1 MAMKIFAYRHE
12 KKAPLGFVYKGKNYC
27 LSGLLRLYYFQKG
40 KFLPRG
46 YDLKWLLENELFTPK
61 VMKEILQYAEKAK
74 ILNRFL
80 MTGKVKLLPPI
91 LPGKIIA
98 LGRNFAK
105 HAKEQNAPVP
115 VEPIIFEKAAS
126 SIIGHDSPVVY
137 PSFMVKEFKN
147 EARVDHEVELAVII
161 GKKASKVKAK
171 DAMKYV
177 FGYTIIN
184 DVSAR
189 NIQEIDFKK
198 TQPWFRSKC
207 IDTFCPIG
215 PLVVTKDEI
224 KNPHNLNV
232 ELRVNGKIRQS
243 DSTKNFIFKIPEMIE
258 YITKYLTLLP
268 GDVISTGTP
277 DGISPVFPG
286 DVMEA
291 EIEKIGVLRNKVVK
305 EKY

>member
-1 MAMKIFAYRHE
+1 MKIFAYRHGNL
-12 KKAPLGFVYKGKNYC
+12 APLGFVYKGRNYC

-40 KFLPRG
+40 KILPWG
-46 YDLKWLLENELFTPK
+46 YGLKWLLKTELFNAKTMIAI
-61 VMKEILQYAEKAK
+61 VQYAEKTK
-74 ILNRFL
+74 VLNRFL
-80 MTGKVKLLPPI
+80 LADNITLTAPI

-115 VEPIIFEKAAS
+115 TEPIIFEKAVS
-126 SIIGHDSPVVY
+126 SVVGPEENVVY
-137 PSFMVKEFKN
+137 PAFMVKEFKK
-147 EARVDHEVELAVII
+147 EARVGHEVELAVVIC
-161 GKKASKVKAK
+161 KRASKVKAK

-189 NIQEIDFKK
+189 NIQAIDFKK

-207 IDTFCPIG
+207 IDTFCPLG
-215 PLVVTKDEI
+215 PVVVTKDEI
-224 KNPHNLNV
+224 KNPHNLKV
-232 ELRVNGKIRQS
+232 ELRVNGKIRQK
-243 DSTKNFIFKIPEMIE
+243 DSTNTFIFKIPAMIE
-258 YITKYLTLLP
+258 YITKYLTLMP
-268 GDVISTGTP
+268 GDVVSTGTP

-291 EIEKIGVLRNKVVK
+291 EIEKIGILRNKVVK

>member
-1 MAMKIFAYRHE
+1 
-12 KKAPLGFVYKGKNYC
+12 
-27 LSGLLRLYYFQKG
+27 
-40 KFLPRG
+40 
-46 YDLKWLLENELFTPK
+46 
-61 VMKEILQYAEKAK
+61 
-74 ILNRFL
+74 
-80 MTGKVKLLPPI
+80 MTGKVKLLPPV

-126 SIIGHDSPVVY
+126 SVIGPDAPVVY
-137 PSFMVKEFKN
+137 PAFMVKEFKK

-161 GKKASKVKAK
+161 DKKASKIKAK

-189 NIQEIDFKK
+189 NIQAIDFKK
-198 TQPWFRSKC
+198 TQPWFRSKG
-207 IDTFCPIG
+207 IDTFCPLG
-215 PLVVTKDEI
+215 PVVVTKDEI
-224 KNPHNLNV
+224 KNPHNLKV
-232 ELRVNGKIRQS
+232 ELRVNGKIRQK
-243 DSTKNFIFKIPEMIE
+243 DSTKTFIFKIPEMIE
-258 YITKYLTLLP
+258 YITKYLTLMP

-277 DGISPVFPG
+277 DGISPVYPG

-291 EIEKIGVLRNKVVK
+291 EIEKIGILRNEVVK
-305 EKY
+305 ESL

>member
-1 MAMKIFAYRHE
+1 
-12 KKAPLGFVYKGKNYC
+12 
-27 LSGLLRLYYFQKG
+27 LYYFQKG
-40 KFLPRG
+40 KFLPWG
-46 YDLKWLLENELFTPK
+46 YDLKWLLEKELLTPTI
-61 VMKEILQYAEKAK
+61 MKELQHYAENSKV
-74 ILNRFL
+74 LNRFL
-80 MTGKVKLLPPI
+80 MTGKVKLLPPV

-126 SIIGHDSPVVY
+126 SVIGPDAPVVY
-137 PSFMVKEFKN
+137 PAFMVKEFKK

-161 GKKASKVKAK
+161 DKKASKIKAK

-189 NIQEIDFKK
+189 NIQAIDFKK
-198 TQPWFRSKC
+198 TQPWFRSKG
-207 IDTFCPIG
+207 IDTFCPLG
-215 PLVVTKDEI
+215 PVVVTKDEI
-224 KNPHNLNV
+224 KNPHNLKV
-232 ELRVNGKIRQS
+232 ELRVNGKIRQK
-243 DSTKNFIFKIPEMIE
+243 DSTKTFIFKIPEMIE
-258 YITKYLTLLP
+258 YITKYLTLMP

-277 DGISPVFPG
+277 DGISPVYPG

-291 EIEKIGVLRNKVVK
+291 EIEKIGILRNEVVK
-305 EKY
+305 ESL